1 MPHLAPLLRRSPEP
15 APMMQRMI
23 APSERYAALFEAALA
38 HLPGEQHAPVREWRQ
53 ASFERFRA
61 LGFPG
66 PKVEAWK
73 YTSVRPV
80 VRDDYT
86 LPAVVG
92 LRRADLAPYLL
103 KEPRAL
109 RLVFVNGHLAA
120 HLSDDPSALPGQ
132 PVRSLATAMDDGAA
146 SPFELGLEASSER
159 SFSALNAAFATDGGL
174 LRLTDGAALPGP
186 VQLLFVSLGQE
197 QPVLISPRNLVVLGA
212 GARLDLVETHVTLGG
227 GRALTNLVNRF
238 VVGKGAEL
246 NHDRLQV
253 GELAGSLIGKTHYR
267 ISADARLTQSV
278 ATLGGALVRNEIEAV
293 IEGAGIALGLNGLY
307 LGRERQHIDNAILV
321 EHASGGSTSNQ
332 FYKGVLDGQAQAV
345 FAGRIVV
352 QRDAQKTNAYQ
363 ANNNLLLSADAEI
376 DTKPELEIFADD
388 VKCSHGATAGEL
400 DERALFYLRSR
411 GIEPATARS
420 LLTYAFADEILERFH
435 HRSVAAQARR
445 ALLRWLPGGAELEGL
460 L

>member
-1 MPHLAPLLRRSPEP
+1 MPHLAPRPRRSPEP

-23 APSERYAALFEAALA
+23 APSERYAALFAAALPR
-38 HLPGEQHAPVREWRQ
+38 LPGSAQAPVRDWRG

-73 YTSVRPV
+73 YTPVRSV

-86 LPAVVG
+86 LAAAVG
-92 LRRADLAPYLL
+92 LRRAEIAPYLL
-103 KEPRAL
+103 KEPKAL
-109 RLVFVNGHLAA
+109 RLVFVNGHFAA
-120 HLSDDPSALPGQ
+120 DLSDDLSALPGR
-132 PVRSLATAMDDGAA
+132 PVQTLATALDEGAA
-146 SPFELGLEASSER
+146 SPFELGLEASSEHA
-159 SFSALNAAFATDGGL
+159 FSALNAAFTADGGL
-174 LRLTDGAALPGP
+174 LRLADGAALAGP
-186 VQLLFVSLGQE
+186 VQLLFVSVGYD
-197 QPVLISPRNLVVLGA
+197 QPVLISPRNLIVLGA
-212 GARLDLVETHVTLGG
+212 GARLDLVETHVTIGG

-238 VVGKGAEL
+238 AVGKGAEL
-246 NHDRLQV
+246 THDRLEV
-253 GELAGSLIGKTHYR
+253 GDLAGSLIGKTHYR

-293 IEGAGIALGLNGLY
+293 LEGPGIALGLNGLY
-307 LGRERQHIDNAILV
+307 LGRERQHIDNTILV
-321 EHASGGSTSNQ
+321 EHASGGSTSDQ
-332 FYKGVLDGQAQAV
+332 FYKGVLDDQAQAV

-420 LLTYAFADEILERFH
+420 LLTYAFADEVLGRFH
-435 HRSVAAQARR
+435 HRSVASQARR

>member
-1 MPHLAPLLRRSPEP
+1 MPHLAPLPRRSPEP

-23 APSERYAALFEAALA
+23 APSERYAALFEAALPR
-38 HLPGEQHAPVREWRQ
+38 LPGSSQAPVRDWRQ

-80 VRDDYT
+80 VRDDYS
-86 LPAVVG
+86 LAAAAG
-92 LRRADLAPYLL
+92 LRRAEIAPYLI

-120 HLSDDPSALPGQ
+120 DLSDDLAALPGR
-132 PVRSLATAMDDGAA
+132 PVQSLADALDEGHA
-146 SPFELGLEASSER
+146 SPFELGLESGSGR
-159 SFSALNAAFATDGGL
+159 GFSAMNAAFTADGCL
-174 LRLTDGAALPGP
+174 LRLEDGAALPGP
-186 VQLLFVSLGQE
+186 VQLLFVSLGQD
-197 QPVLISPRNLVVLGA
+197 QPVLISPRNLIVLGA

-238 VVGKGAEL
+238 VVGKGAQL

-253 GELAGSLIGKTHYR
+253 GELAGSLIGVTHYR

-278 ATLGGALVRNEIEAV
+278 ATLGGVLVRNEIEAV

-332 FYKGVLDGQAQAV
+332 FYKGVLDDQAQAV

-420 LLTYAFADEILERFH
+420 LLTYAFADEVLERFH

>member
-1 MPHLAPLLRRSPEP
+1 MPHLAPLPRRSPEP
-15 APMMQRMI
+15 PMMQRMI
-23 APSERYAALFEAALA
+23 APSERYAALFEAALPG
-38 HLPGEQHAPVREWRQ
+38 LPGSGHAPVRDWRA

-73 YTSVRPV
+73 YTSVRPL
-80 VRDDYT
+80 VREEY
-86 LPAVVG
+86 AIAAAAG
-92 LRRADLAPYLL
+92 LRRAAIAPYLL
-103 KEPRAL
+103 KEAGAL
-109 RLVFVNGHLAA
+109 RLVFVNGHFAPD
-120 HLSDDPSALPGQ
+120 LSDDLPALPGR
-132 PVRSLATAMDDGAA
+132 PVQSLARALDEGHA
-146 SPFELGLEASSER
+146 SPFELGLESGSER
-159 SFSALNAAFATDGGL
+159 AFSALNAAFATDGCL
-174 LRLTDGAALPGP
+174 LRLADGAVLPGP
-186 VQLLFVSLGQE
+186 VQLLFVSLGQD
-197 QPVLISPRNLVVLGA
+197 QPVLISPRNLAVLGA

-238 VVGKGAEL
+238 VVGKGAQL

-293 IEGAGIALGLNGLY
+293 LEGPGIALGLNGLY

-321 EHASGGSTSNQ
+321 EHASGGSTSDQ
-332 FYKGVLDGQAQAV
+332 FYKGVLDDQAQAV

-411 GIEPATARS
+411 GIEPGTARS
-420 LLTYAFADEILERFH
+420 LLTYAFADEVLARFH
-435 HRSVAAQARR
+435 HRSVAVQARR